1 MSGLDKLIAIA
12 EEIRTNGYG
21 PSPCRVLLA
30 SRIEGVASEI
40 EQDIFRATVGE
51 VNAKIG
57 CAWRNLAE
65 YMNGLLDGKYEEC
78 DGPGIYRRCER
89 ETFQEWLDKWYIPKP
104 LDADREPISFDKLYD
119 KGCGAIDFIHIYS
132 NSGKYGYSVESHDG
146 YVFSPEQLKGQE
158 PDSIEK
164 LRKDICC
171 AVGGCVIG
179 FYRDCDACKD
189 CDVTE
194 YLARAEKLFGGDA
207 E

>member
-104 LDADREPISFDKLYD
+104 LDADGEPIRFGDLFEYKGEGKPEKLPVTGFEFYED
-119 KGCGAIDFIHIYS
+119 GSIYLYFKTAP
-132 NSGKYGYSVESHDG
+132 NCAWTPRVEDARRANT
-146 YVFSPEQLKGQE
+146 
-158 PDSIEK
+158 DSIEK
-164 LRKDICC
+164 LRGEMINLTYASAEEAESLVD
-171 AVGGCVIG
+171 
-179 FYRDCDACKD
+179 
-189 CDVTE
+189 E
-194 YLARAEKLFGGDA
+194 WLARAERLFGGDA